1 MVLPASR
8 SRQRCSRLEL
18 RGACRRPFRLS
29 RSSRRSPCGPEPL
42 VGHRPHAARV
52 GELPQLPWTRRV
64 PTWLGHCAGSVRG
77 GWATANATAEMA
89 PGEPAGRRSG
99 PERSCN
105 TIHLRCAHP
114 EETSSGERQRHILP
128 RAPACAI
135 ASGPRLERNATVPFL
150 SRSAHGL
157 LARGLPVPCSRSAAG
172 TTRRRGDGA
181 VNGAPAGADGFARN
195 RVLGGQRR
203 PVDRRRTDEWSVFT
217 RKWSG
222 STSLTTASSCR
233 L

>member
-1 MVLPASR
+1 MLPASR
-8 SRQRCSRLEL
+8 SRQLCSRLEL
-18 RGACRRPFRLS
+18 RGACRRQFRLGG
-29 RSSRRSPCGPEPL
+29 SSRRSPCDPEPL
-42 VGHRPHAARV
+42 VGQRPHAARV

-64 PTWLGHCAGSVRG
+64 PTWLGHCAGSVCG

-105 TIHLRCAHP
+105 TIHLRCAHAT

-157 LARGLPVPCSRSAAG
+157 LARGLPVPCSRSAAVSARRFCCPDRPTRKSRSSG
-172 TTRRRGDGA
+172 TTPSSS
-181 VNGAPAGADGFARN
+181 AP
-195 RVLGGQRR
+195 
-203 PVDRRRTDEWSVFT
+203 P
-217 RKWSG
+217 
-222 STSLTTASSCR
+222 SSCR
-233 L
+233 AAATGRPSISSATCSRW

>member
-172 TTRRRGDGA
+172 TTRRTRRRRCERRTGGSRRVRPQPGA
-181 VNGAPAGADGFARN
+181 RWAAPS
-195 RVLGGQRR
+195 RR
-203 PVDRRRTDEWSVFT
+203 P
-217 RKWSG
+217 
-222 STSLTTASSCR
+222 A
-233 L
+233 